1 MYPHFIELHNVKG
14 SMLMLNIDQ
23 IVCVVKSTVVTTSP
37 MIMYEV
43 TETYDEIRELM
54 RKAGMQID
62 KGDPRI
68 DQREPLIFED
78 LKNMIGEPVWNSNT
92 GKWTLVR
99 NYIKALEPDGVDV
112 AFLLDAA
119 DNSAGMTA
127 GDLIKFPLYRMKT
140 GAA

>member
-54 RKAGMQID
+54 RKAGTQID
-62 KGDPRI
+62 KWDPRI
-68 DQREPLIFED
+68 DQKEPLTFED
-78 LKNMIGEPVWNSNT
+78 LKDMTGEPVWNSNLREWMIVEGIGPDEDPDRET
-92 GKWTLVR
+92 IRLQAGGNVHWFYDRETL
-99 NYIKALEPDGVDV
+99 
-112 AFLLDAA
+112 AA
-119 DNSAGMTA
+119 
-127 GDLIKFPLYRMKT
+127 KPLYRMKHE
-140 GAA
+140 AA